1 MTFTNGFHLRVA
13 IVFGFI
19 GVFFLASGVTSFQ
32 EHAPVGRSVV
42 ALIAG
47 AAFFL
52 AASWS
57 ATTLFRRYRKR

>member
-19 GVFFLASGVTSFQ
+19 GVFFLATGITSVQ
-32 EHAPVGRSVV
+32 EHAPLGRSIV

-47 AAFFL
+47 GAFFL

-57 ATTLFRRYRKR
+57 ATTLVRRYRKR